1 VELRDGPYCTGL
13 LYLNPKTKRFP
24 TLVWSFFL
32 SVKGIFGF
40 GCCVGFEHW
49 SSLCVPPFP
58 FWIGAFF
65 LLNLLI
71 YLFYSIAC
79 ALLVARPTRL
89 FQALLSCRPLC
100 FVRCEEIVTASPVMV
115 SRASFFPFFPWLQL
129 ASWLNY
135 FSKWL
140 KMCVFLEIF

>member
-1 VELRDGPYCTGL
+1 MELRDGPYCTGL

-32 SVKGIFGF
+32 SIKGIFGVVLVLNIGPLF
-40 GCCVGFEHW
+40 VF
-49 SSLCVPPFP
+49 LPFP
-58 FWIGAFF
+58 SGLVPFF

-115 SRASFFPFFPWLQL
+115 SRAFFFFFFSLATVSQL
-129 ASWLNY
+129 A
-135 FSKWL
+135 
-140 KMCVFLEIF
+140 

>member
-1 VELRDGPYCTGL
+1 V
-13 LYLNPKTKRFP
+13 
-24 TLVWSFFL
+24 FL
-32 SVKGIFGF
+32 
-40 GCCVGFEHW
+40 
-49 SSLCVPPFP
+49 PFP
-58 FWIGAFF
+58 SGLVPFF

-115 SRASFFPFFPWLQL
+115 SRAFFFFFFSLATVSQL
-129 ASWLNY
+129 A
-135 FSKWL
+135 
-140 KMCVFLEIF
+140 